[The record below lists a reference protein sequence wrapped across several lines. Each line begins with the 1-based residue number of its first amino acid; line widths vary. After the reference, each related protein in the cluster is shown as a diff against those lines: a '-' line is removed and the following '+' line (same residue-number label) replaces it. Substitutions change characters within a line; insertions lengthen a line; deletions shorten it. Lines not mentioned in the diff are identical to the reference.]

1 MHNSPALTRNPAT
14 CHRAVPSNSLC
25 YHDGFV
31 QHVCKRGKVL
41 TCKNWP
47 ARLALWAALSAFIVG
62 NSAAGFQNHAPVSLE
77 SVLRQLDGES
87 KDFRSLSADVE
98 RTKVTVVVN
107 DRSTE
112 TGHILVRGDRML
124 LEMKAPDPRTI
135 LRTGDNLY
143 IYNPGL
149 KRVEEY
155 NLGKNRALFEQY
167 LLLGF
172 GTQGRELQKHYLV
185 TLLGEPDLDSKKTV
199 QLELTPKSEQ
209 VRNNISKIHIWLD
222 ESSWLPVQQQFFE
235 TGSGDYFII
244 RYSKVVRNPDL
255 GDAHFKPHWPKGTE
269 KIKPQG

>member
-1 MHNSPALTRNPAT
+1 LTGKRWAAL
-14 CHRAVPSNSLC
+14 
-25 YHDGFV
+25 
-31 QHVCKRGKVL
+31 
-41 TCKNWP
+41 
-47 ARLALWAALSAFIVG
+47 LALWVGLFVALASG
-62 NSAAGFQNHAPVSLE
+62 SAAIGQNHAPLSLE
-77 SVLRQLDGES
+77 TALRQLEAAA
-87 KDFRSLSADVE
+87 KDFHSLSADVE

-112 TGHILVRGDRML
+112 VGTILVRGDRML
-124 LEMKAPDPRTI
+124 LQMKPPNARTI

-155 NLGKNRALFEQY
+155 NLGKNRALFDQY

-172 GTQGRELQKHYLV
+172 GTQGKELQKHYLV
-185 TLLGEPDLDSKKTV
+185 TLVGEPVLDDRKTAEI
-199 QLELTPKSEQ
+199 ELTPKSEQ
-209 VRNNISKIHIWLD
+209 VRNNISKIQIWFD
-222 ESSWLPVQQQFFE
+222 ESSWLPVQQQFNE

-244 RYSKVVRNPDL
+244 RYSKMARNPDL